1 MKNVFRALVLMI
13 AIAFCAT
20 LFVPFSEVQA
30 AGITHLSKSRYT
42 MTTGTSGHIKLLSK
56 TGKTI
61 SDRKI
66 KWKSSN
72 RKVATV
78 TSGGTVKAVKSGKAT
93 ITAKYRGKTYKC
105 RVTVKN
111 ATLRTR
117 RKTLSTGQKY
127 VQKLYDANGKRIDA
141 RKIKWSSSNKWVATV
156 SSNGVIRAKNPGTA
170 KIYAKYKGVT
180 YTTKC
185 TVKYEAVILSKNTI
199 TINSDQDYYVDVT
212 FNGTGSIY
220 YTYDTPLEDGT
231 TGNNGCAGVRWGGEW
246 NGNTIRLYVS
256 SSIQRIGKEVVKIYG
271 EDNPSDYK
279 LLTLNVL
286 PHAETDGI
294 YEFDNKYRNEHN
306 LKSNADVSINPS
318 EGHWRYSDSLKQ
330 TMDISTTFNGGAYAP
345 NDYLNDIS
353 YVEVQYKVRDYQ
365 RDDLIRNN
373 YVVKE
378 GVITV
383 PTRMYNSNSNFIY
396 FSAEDY
402 TVASGL
408 PLAVYY
414 IDFTECAFYT
424 KDGYYR

>member
-127 VQKLYDANGKRIDA
+127 VQKLYDANGKIINA
-141 RKIKWSSSNKWVATV
+141 RKIKWSSSDKWVATV

-185 TVKYEAVILSKNTI
+185 TVKYGAVILSKNTI

-212 FNGTGSIY
+212 FNGTGSIC

-231 TGNNGCAGVRWGGEW
+231 TGYNGSANVKWGDEW
-246 NGNTIRLYVS
+246 NGNTIRLYIS
-256 SSIQRIGKEVVKIYG
+256 GFKIGKEVIKIYG

-279 LLTLNVL
+279 LLTVNTVMYA
-286 PHAETDGI
+286 HQAGEAAENPTTYLTKTSVTQSIQVGITPKKTHFEYRDSTKTTMNISVSFDGEVVNMNPNLYSTVAIDYSIGRLYQDGLEGDPWVEVGRIYIDGI
-294 YEFDNKYRNEHN
+294 RQGDKF
-306 LKSNADVSINPS
+306 SVS
-318 EGHWRYSDSLKQ
+318 
-330 TMDISTTFNGGAYAP
+330 
-345 NDYLNDIS
+345 DYC
-353 YVEVQYKVRDYQ
+353 
-365 RDDLIRNN
+365 
-373 YVVKE
+373 
-378 GVITV
+378 
-383 PTRMYNSNSNFIY
+383 
-396 FSAEDY
+396 
-402 TVASGL
+402 VATGL
-408 PLAVYY
+408 PIGSY
-414 IDFTECAFYT
+414 IVNFDSISWLV
-424 KDGYYR
+424 